1 MMMTRDTVFHAQN
14 VVRMSKMLWKMN
26 VKKNL
31 ELDQT

>member
-1 MMMTRDTVFHAQN
+1 MMLTRETVFLVQS

>member
-1 MMMTRDTVFHAQN
+1 MMMTRETVSHVQN

-26 VKKNL
+26 VNKNW